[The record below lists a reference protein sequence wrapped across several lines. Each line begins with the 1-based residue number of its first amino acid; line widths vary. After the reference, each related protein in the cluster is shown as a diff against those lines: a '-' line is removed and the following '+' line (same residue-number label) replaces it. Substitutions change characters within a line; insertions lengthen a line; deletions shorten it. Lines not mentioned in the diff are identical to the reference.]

1 MTQYDY
7 MEICEK
13 GQWKYYEG
21 MKKIHKNLLRKRRIH
36 HKIQSGMISGFSCSG
51 NFLQKNQK
59 PSNKSRP
66 APYQSMS
73 IQGQGRKN
81 K

>member
-21 MKKIHKNLLRKRRIH
+21 MKKIHKNLLD
-36 HKIQSGMISGFSCSG
+36 GMLGIAAGVMVAASFWSLLSPAISMADIS
-51 NFLQKNQK
+51 
-59 PSNKSRP
+59 
-66 APYQSMS
+66 
-73 IQGQGRKN
+73 
-81 K
+81 